1 MIVKTAQRSLRVFL
15 LMVGVLIIVLAL
27 CTIIAR
33 IGLPLLASHKSD
45 IEARISDYLNSPV
58 EIGELSLRWKGSG
71 PMLHAR
77 DVAVYESDERSVQL
91 DELLVDINLAKSLL
105 QGIPI
110 INELSLVGARLA
122 IESDADGQ
130 FGLHGTKSIAANDSG
145 EDDVSS
151 PNRSR
156 GVDIVAWLFNARKV
170 GLLDTELVLSDLKTG
185 RRIVIDDLNI
195 LAENNGDNHMLR
207 VDAQLPEALGG
218 FIEVGVDLVGDS
230 NALAQS
236 DGNWHMSAESFSI
249 SGLTSALRMSGLL
262 ASEAPAPFDIDA
274 LGTIEMWGNWQDG
287 QTVSAQGPLTLT
299 AIVEKATGETL
310 LDSASAQY
318 QLTHDG
324 RTTSILVSD
333 VQANHGTDEFQLDE
347 VLINRWLP
355 MELQDSQSFPPGT
368 SDGSEPVLLAA
379 NGSDPLWELAVS
391 GAEVPLAL
399 TGRLAAIVLYQ
410 SQPDLVEQLLK
421 ANINGSIRGLVFDVA
436 GLPHSS
442 TIDWQGDIS
451 DLTIDNMAGLPAFG
465 PVSGPMSIKNSVGT
479 VQLSA
484 KQMPFSWSVPS
495 DTPLQIDSL
504 AATVDIDLSDL
515 QRLKI
520 GADIQLADNGITADT
535 SVKSTLVPGT
545 RPHLHIQSQF
555 ESDDISQ
562 IASWLPREILSPKA
576 ISWLEQAFVTGKA
589 TDGSLLYFGN
599 VADFPFE
606 NGEGV
611 FHAELKTDQA
621 ELFFLDSWPAAR
633 NINADIELNGL
644 ALSAVAENIA
654 LDKFSASTTHVSI
667 DNLTLPVLELS
678 NTAQGKLQDLADFA
692 VKGPLQ
698 EILKPVF
705 EDVSGTGETQMD
717 LELSVALFDEPAAT
731 DDAAKVDA
739 WKPLEVRGSVF
750 LNNNDITFG
759 RADLVLE
766 DTAGAV
772 GFNEHG
778 VEINNLGG
786 NLLGQAVRVSGQTRG
801 QGPSATT
808 TIDITGAL
816 EANDF
821 LAHYGNPLD
830 QFIRGASQWDVT
842 IAAPHSEQRIKDEG
856 VILTIASDLTGS
868 SLLLPAPFDKGTSI
882 AKGFTLST
890 AFRTDMDDQLW
901 DVRYGEELRTR
912 VWLVDDAFESMLI
925 ELGQTDPAGSVERTM
940 PPPGIR
946 LEGKVSSFAA
956 DGWVETIARYIDSV
970 PATEGDPEP
979 ILPISAELRTGKL
992 IIGQELFGSA
1002 SLLANTDN
1010 NYLNFFIDN
1019 ASLVGNLRYP
1029 REHWDK
1035 SKVLKT
1041 TIKKL
1046 DWSVIDALADASD
1059 DAVGGSSNSEPLDPR
1074 LLPRVEARVS
1084 LLTRGNIRLRD
1095 LNVRTE
1101 PNVSGLDITTVG
1113 FAHDTM
1119 RLVGQGHWYLRD
1131 PQGVNTELAGK
1142 HSTQLDLVLQS
1153 DDFGVGLEEL
1163 GLGGII
1169 ADAQGTVEI
1178 QVKWPGPLYSPE
1190 IARLDGTAK
1199 IDMNSGSIIPLEPGG
1214 GRVVGLFAMQA
1225 LPRRLNLDF
1234 KDLTQEGLAFTSI
1247 SGTAN
1252 IENGVADVP
1261 LLQLTGPIGVVDI
1274 VGTSNLNTQEFDQ
1287 EVNVVPRISA
1297 ALPILAAV
1305 SAGATAGIGT
1315 LVAAGLLKALG
1326 LDIDRIG
1333 LRSYSLTGKWT
1344 DPVVTPVAP
1353 DYAWRHEPV
1362 AR

>member
-1 MIVKTAQRSLRVFL
+1 MIAKTAQRSLRVFL

-27 CTIIAR
+27 CTVVAR
-33 IGLPLLASHKSD
+33 IGLPLVASHKSD

-58 EIGELSLRWKGSG
+58 EIGDLSLRWKGSG
-71 PMLHAR
+71 PMLHASN
-77 DVAVYESDERSVQL
+77 VSVYESDERSVQL
-91 DELLVDINLAKSLL
+91 DEVLIDINLARSLL

-122 IESDADGQ
+122 FESDADGQ
-130 FGLHGTKSIAANDSG
+130 FGFHGTKSIAASDSIENG
-145 EDDVSS
+145 VTSRK
-151 PNRSR
+151 RSR

-170 GLLDTELVLSDLKTG
+170 GLLNTELVLSDLKTG

-218 FIEVGVDLVGDS
+218 YIELGVDLAGDS
-230 NALAQS
+230 DALDQS

-262 ASEAPAPFDIDA
+262 ASEAPAPLDIDA

-287 QTVSAQGPLTLT
+287 QTVSAHGPLKLT
-299 AIVEKATGETL
+299 EIVEKATGETL

-324 RTTSILVSD
+324 RTTSMRVSD
-333 VQANHGTDEFQLDE
+333 IQANHGTDEFQLDE
-347 VLINRWLP
+347 VLVNRWLP
-355 MELQDSQSFPPGT
+355 MELQDSQGFPSGT

-379 NGSDPLWELAVS
+379 SGSDPLWELAVS
-391 GAEVPLAL
+391 GSEVPLAL

-421 ANINGSIRGLVFDVA
+421 ANIKGSIRGLVFDVA

-484 KQMPFSWSVPS
+484 KQMPFSWSTAS
-495 DTPLQIDSL
+495 DTPLKIDSL
-504 AATVDIDLSDL
+504 AGTVDINISDL
-515 QRLKI
+515 QRLQI
-520 GADIQLADNGITADT
+520 GANIQLADNGISADT
-535 SVKSTLVPGT
+535 SIKSTLVPGAQ
-545 RPHLHIQSQF
+545 PHLHIQSQF

-562 IASWLPREILSPKA
+562 IAAWLPREKLSPGA
-576 ISWLEQAFVTGKA
+576 INWLEQAFVSGKA
-589 TDGSLLYFGN
+589 RDGSLLFFGN
-599 VADFPFE
+599 VADFPFR

-611 FHAELKTDQA
+611 FNAEVKTDQA
-621 ELFFLDSWPAAR
+621 ELSFLDSWPAAK
-633 NINADIELNGL
+633 NVNADIELNGL
-644 ALSAVAENIA
+644 TLTAMAENSD
-654 LDKFSASTTHVSI
+654 LDKFLATTTKVSI
-667 DNLTLPVLELS
+667 NDLALPVLNLS
-678 NTAQGKLQDLADFA
+678 TTAQGGLQDLADFA
-692 VKGPLQ
+692 VNGPLQ
-698 EILKPVF
+698 ETLKPVF

-717 LELSVALFDEPAAT
+717 LELSVALFDEPAAAYNT
-731 DDAAKVDA
+731 ARVGA
-739 WKPLEVRGSVF
+739 WKPLEFTGSVF

-759 RADLVLE
+759 LADLVLE

-778 VEINNLGG
+778 IAINNLGG
-786 NLLGQAVRVSGQTRG
+786 NLLGQAVRVSGQTQG

-821 LAHYGNPLD
+821 MAHYENPLD

-842 IAAPHSEQRIKDEG
+842 LVAPHSEQRMIDEG
-856 VILTIASDLTGS
+856 VKLTIASDLTGS
-868 SLLLPAPFDKGTSI
+868 SLLLPAPFDKGTST
-882 AKGFTLST
+882 ARRFTLNT
-890 AFRTDMDDQLW
+890 AFRTDSDNQLW
-901 DVRYGEELRTR
+901 SVHYGEELRTR
-912 VWLVDDAFESMLI
+912 VWLVDDTFESMLI
-925 ELGQTDPAGSVERTM
+925 ELGQTALTDEAELAM

-946 LEGKVSSFAA
+946 LEGQVSSLAA
-956 DGWVETIARYIDSV
+956 DGWIETVARYIDSV
-970 PATEGDPEP
+970 PETEGDPEP
-979 ILPISAELRTGKL
+979 ILPIAVELRTDQL
-992 IIGQELFGSA
+992 IFGQESFGNA
-1002 SLLANTDN
+1002 SLVANTDN
-1010 NYLNFFIDN
+1010 NYLNFIIEN
-1019 ASLVGNLRYP
+1019 AALTGNLRYP

-1035 SKVLKT
+1035 SKVLTT
-1041 TIKKL
+1041 TIESL
-1046 DWSVIDALADASD
+1046 DWSVIDALAEAPD
-1059 DAVGGSSNSEPLDPR
+1059 DSVSGSANSEPLDPR
-1074 LLPRVEARVS
+1074 LLPRVEAKIS
-1084 LLTRGNIRLRD
+1084 LLIRDGIRLRD

-1101 PNVSGLDITTVG
+1101 PNVSGLDITTLG
-1113 FAHDTM
+1113 FAHDTT

-1142 HSTQLDLVLQS
+1142 HTTQLDLVLQS

-1169 ADAQGTVEI
+1169 ADGQGTVEL
-1178 QVKWPGPLYSPE
+1178 QVNWPGPLYSPD

-1199 IDMNSGSIIPLEPGG
+1199 IDLKAGSIIPVEPGG

-1234 KDLTQEGLAFTSI
+1234 KDLTNEGLAFTSI

-1252 IENGVADVP
+1252 IDNGVADVP

-1274 VGTSNLNTQEFDQ
+1274 EGTSDLNTQEFNQ

-1297 ALPILAAV
+1297 ALPIIAAA

-1315 LVAAGLLKALG
+1315 LVAAGLLKAMG

-1333 LRSYSLTGKWT
+1333 LRTYSLTGKWT
-1344 DPVVTPVAP
+1344 DPVVTPEAA
-1353 DYAWRHEPV
+1353 DHSW
-1362 AR
+1362 